1 MLLIP
6 LRWLIWLLALSVPA
20 QASAG
25 AWLRAQGPAHVH
37 LGSIGEA
44 GIQSDVQAKRQG
56 HGHAHGHAG
65 SRIAPHEH
73 EPVEAGVLYLSV
85 GGDADRGGTP
95 QPADKASALESPALL
110 PASFMERCDRM
121 CTHARAPASPAY
133 ASVPAQPLY
142 RPPR

>member
-1 MLLIP
+1 MLLLP

-25 AWLRAQGPAHVH
+25 AWMRAHAPAHIHVGAVGDLH
-37 LGSIGEA
+37 GR
-44 GIQSDVQAKRQG
+44 SDVQVKQQG
-56 HGHAHGHAG
+56 RGHAHGHAG

-73 EPVEAGVLYLSV
+73 ELAEAGVLYV
-85 GGDADRGGTP
+85 NEARDGDRGGTP

-110 PASFMERCDRM
+110 PASFIECCDRF